1 MRIDHKLTEKLRIA
15 RNQEKSVKTSVFNK
29 LEQLWGLNTG
39 ISFSEIK
46 RAYNGGTS
54 LSWHL
59 YGNTGYFKIPGRD
72 GRYLHKVAYG
82 VWELRGQRKNRMW
95 AV

>member
-1 MRIDHKLTEKLRIA
+1 MRIDHKLAEKLRIA
-15 RNQEKSVKTSVFNK
+15 RNQEKSVKTSVFDK
-29 LEQLWGLNTG
+29 LEQLCGLNTHF
-39 ISFSEIK
+39 SYSEIK
-46 RAYNGGTS
+46 RAYNGGPT

-82 VWELRGQRKNRMW
+82 VWELRGQRKNRM
-95 AV
+95 VVV